1 MVPPSP
7 GALVTGSFRASEH
20 PFPEMFF
27 GQVEGGQPREEV
39 TRRAHGVSGLF
50 QGPLG
55 KPGLPGMPGADG
67 PPVSTLPASPLHTPP
82 GPGAPRVGPGIRAR
96 GRPSPPVSSLSALRM
111 KT

>member
-1 MVPPSP
+1 
-7 GALVTGSFRASEH
+7 
-20 PFPEMFF
+20 MFF

-67 PPVSTLPASPLHTPP
+67 PPVSTPSHATWPRCPQGGTGHP
-82 GPGAPRVGPGIRAR
+82 GPRPPLAPRFLSLCSAGEDPTACSVTTRLWTHF
-96 GRPSPPVSSLSALRM
+96 PSLGSKQGAE
-111 KT
+111 TA